1 MKSHLLFA
9 LCGASLVAS
18 ACGGA
23 SAEPARLKAQIPH
36 TQAALNASEFLARAE
51 HAIGGYLEACARGE
65 PQALSTVTTNDLHIE
80 YVLDDADPYLT
91 TNVDAEGCAAI
102 ARGAQVTNFWLFP
115 TNDASS
121 VFVRYELQ
129 TDTGTQ
135 AQLALVEM
143 RGERIAMVRNF
154 SGLTQAVS
162 SITAARD

>member
-23 SAEPARLKAQIPH
+23 SAEPAHLKAQIPH

-80 YVLDDADPYLT
+80 YVLDDVNPDLGT
-91 TNVDAEGCAAI
+91 SVDAERCAAI
-102 ARGAQVTNFWLFP
+102 ARGAKVTNFWLFP
-115 TNDASS
+115 TSDAAS

-129 TDTGTQ
+129 TSTGSQ

-143 RGERIAMVRNF
+143 RDERIAVVRNF
-154 SGLTQAVS
+154 SGMPAAVS
-162 SITAARD
+162 SVTAARD